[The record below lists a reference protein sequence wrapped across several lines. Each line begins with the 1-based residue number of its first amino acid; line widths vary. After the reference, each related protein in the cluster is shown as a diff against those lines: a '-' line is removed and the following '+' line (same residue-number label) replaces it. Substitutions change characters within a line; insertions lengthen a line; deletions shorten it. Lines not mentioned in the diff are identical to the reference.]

1 MRRSAN
7 DQHAN
12 RSHSSYPCWQAVA
25 AVITRLQQ
33 EGTPNP
39 VVVMVGDG
47 ATDLEAKPPSNVVI
61 GFGGI
66 VEREVVREKADWFVT
81 DFSELT
87 ELIV

>member
-25 AVITRLQQ
+25 AVIARLQQ
-33 EGTPNP
+33 QGIPDP

-47 ATDLEAKPPSNVVI
+47 VTDLEAKVALNPKP
-61 GFGGI
+61 
-66 VEREVVREKADWFVT
+66 
-81 DFSELT
+81 
-87 ELIV
+87 